1 MRHQPNGTRPVD
13 PPDAA
18 IVAEAIA
25 LLRRLDRGSAELRRQ
40 LDRLEA
46 RMDLR
51 RRT

>member
-1 MRHQPNGTRPVD
+1 MRHEPNGSRPED
-13 PPDAA
+13 PPDAT

-46 RMDLR
+46 RMNLR
-51 RRT
+51 RLT